1 MDPREITSEMIRD
14 WQPTCVNCYKQDA
27 SVVERYETGDKLCP
41 QCLAAEIVD
50 EMKTEDETTLNGW
63 TIKRATDPWVKEYLG
78 HDWQAIKDG
87 HFESGKDLYD
97 LIIGISESL

>member
-1 MDPREITSEMIRD
+1 MIQG

-41 QCLAAEIVD
+41 ECLAAEIVD
-50 EMKTEDETTLNGW
+50 EMKTEDSTTLNGW

-78 HDWQAIKDG
+78 HDWEAVKDE
-87 HFESGKDLYD
+87 HVESRKDLYD
-97 LIIGISESL
+97 LILDLSEYL